1 MQMLK
6 LETVKASG
14 VEVVI
19 LLYYQTVFENWQI
32 YMSVAPLFYSDS
44 LSLNQTF
51 KVFVKQLFAL

>member
-44 LSLNQTF
+44 LNQTF

>member
-19 LLYYQTVFENWQI
+19 LLYYQTGFENWQI

-44 LSLNQTF
+44 LNQTF